1 MSKRV
6 TCPRCGRRRT
16 MQTAITWRPR
26 PEGEFAPVCS
36 GCWSELQIA
45 NALYA
50 HAVATPGVV
59 LSIKRDGE

>member
-1 MSKRV
+1 
-6 TCPRCGRRRT
+6 